1 MTQERDIREAVSEQ
15 YARAVATSVGCCGTP
30 EQKGVTAKL
39 AGYDAGELA
48 ALPADAVVN
57 SFGCGNPLAFSDVLP
72 GETVLDLGSGAGI
85 DLLLAAEKVGP
96 QGRVIGVD
104 MTEAMIERARANA
117 AAAGHAN
124 VDVRRGFIEE
134 LPVADGSVDLVISN
148 CVINLSPDKPRVF
161 NEIVRVLKPGGR
173 VRIADLVVDDLPA
186 WARENVAL
194 YASCIGGA
202 ISEEAYVRG
211 LEEAGLE
218 EVEVRERLVY
228 DAEQLTALVISDL
241 DDSPSAGGCCGGDT
255 ARGSGA
261 AEAVGDLLRERAGEV
276 AGKVWSALFVGR
288 KPIS

>member
-1 MTQERDIREAVSEQ
+1 
-15 YARAVATSVGCCGTP
+15 
-30 EQKGVTAKL
+30 
-39 AGYDAGELA
+39 
-48 ALPADAVVN
+48 
-57 SFGCGNPLAFSDVLP
+57 
-72 GETVLDLGSGAGI
+72 
-85 DLLLAAEKVGP
+85 
-96 QGRVIGVD
+96 
-104 MTEAMIERARANA
+104 MIERARANA
-117 AAAGHAN
+117 AAAGHTN

-173 VRIADLVVDDLPA
+173 IRIADLVVDDLPD

-218 EVEVRERLVY
+218 QVEVRERLVY
-228 DAEQLTALVISDL
+228 DAGQLAALVISDL
-241 DDSPSAGGCCGGDT
+241 DESPSTGGCCAGDT
-255 ARGSGA
+255 ARGGA
-261 AEAVGDLLRERAGEV
+261 GDSACGGAGAEAVGDLLRERAGEV

-288 KPIS
+288 KPAD